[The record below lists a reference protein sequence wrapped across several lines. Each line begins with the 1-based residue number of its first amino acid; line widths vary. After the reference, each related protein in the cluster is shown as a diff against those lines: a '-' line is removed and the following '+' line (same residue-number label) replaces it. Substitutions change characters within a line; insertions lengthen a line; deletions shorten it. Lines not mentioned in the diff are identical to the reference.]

1 MRRRDREINIF
12 NIAFLDVITGAM
24 GAFILLVL
32 LLAPYYTGPNPPP
45 PHMKSLQKA
54 INHAAG
60 ETKRLEHQI
69 NQAVKDGVDPRLL
82 EKLKKLLHK
91 LRIELSNAQK
101 QMIRLRSEINHLESQ
116 NEKLKNENQALRRQ
130 LRDDRKLI
138 DKLEAEIAK
147 LEAEIQK
154 LKATIKQQRAR
165 IYYLE
170 HHQGAS
176 LYRALSVLVE
186 RNHRPNGRF
195 DAGVPFIVACR
206 TIWASGVSSNKGGKI
221 VAVKND
227 PRLNLADLLKIP
239 HLNSLLKRGR
249 IPFQHQTDVR
259 LWPVLLNN
267 GPGEAKTS
275 PNAMLLQVQEANLR
289 SSVHIWVVLLTRTAA
304 STDEGKL
311 NTKAKFL
318 LTATYGKD
326 VVHKSFSLSYQTPA
340 IRFTFTPQKKAKMD
354 FVLSPFGEAS
364 GARVRQY
371 ANVLQGAAQ

>member
-116 NEKLKNENQALRRQ
+116 NQKLKNENHALRRQ

-138 DKLEAEIAK
+138 DELKAEIAK
-147 LEAEIQK
+147 LKAEIQK
-154 LKATIKQQRAR
+154 LKATIQKQRAQ
-165 IYYLE
+165 INYLKQ
-170 HHQGAS
+170 HQGAS
-176 LYRALSVLVE
+176 AYRALDVVVE
-186 RNHRPNGRF
+186 REHLPNGRF
-195 DAGVPFIVACR
+195 DAGVPFIVGCR
-206 TIWASGVSSNKGGKI
+206 TFWAKGIQITKDGRS
-221 VAVKND
+221 VVPKND
-227 PRLNLADLLKIP
+227 PTFSFRPLEETMFIRTMIRYGA
-239 HLNSLLKRGR
+239 
-249 IPFQHQTDVR
+249 IPFPHQRDVR
-259 LWPVLLNN
+259 LWRVLVNN
-267 GPGEAKTS
+267 GPGVAKTS
-275 PNAMLLQVQEANLR
+275 PNAMMLQVQEANLR
-289 SSVHIWVVLLTRTAA
+289 STVHIWVVLLLQPGVA
-304 STDEGKL
+304 SRF
-311 NTKAKFL
+311 NTQAKFL
-318 LTATYGKD
+318 LTATYGKA
-326 VVHKSFSLSYQTPA
+326 VVHKTFSLSFKTPA
-340 IRFTFTPQKKAKMD
+340 IRFTFTPLKKGKMD
-354 FVLSPFGEAS
+354 FVHTPFGEAS
-364 GARVRQY
+364 EARVGRY
-371 ANVLQGAAQ
+371 AHLLQEAVQ